1 MHRTLTLLCS
11 FAVLCLG
18 ADAARADARDE
29 VIAAWENTMARGSYR
44 MQMST
49 ESRGRTQSQEID
61 VQLPSSFHMRSPE
74 TEMVMLPQGTW
85 MRVNGSWMRM
95 PVNVS
100 QMAEAY
106 SADAIEQG
114 KQSLQQVER
123 VGEGVVEGCD
133 AVTYRY
139 TSSGKFMGIRNDSTT
154 EMAVCKGSGLPRLLT
169 STSGGRRADTVRIVY
184 DFEAAIDIRP
194 PG

>member
-1 MHRTLTLLCS
+1 MHRTLSLLCC
-11 FAVLCLG
+11 FAALGLG
-18 ADAARADARDE
+18 ADTARADARDE
-29 VIAAWENTMARGSYR
+29 VIAAWENAMDRGSHR

-49 ESRGRTQSQEID
+49 ESRGRTQAQEID

-123 VGEGVVEGCD
+123 VGEGMVEGCE

-139 TSSGKFMGIRNDSTT
+139 TSNGKFMGIRSDSTT
-154 EMAVCKGSGLPRLLT
+154 EMAVCKDSGLPRLLT

>member
-1 MHRTLTLLCS
+1 MHRTLSLLCC
-11 FAVLCLG
+11 FAALGLG
-18 ADAARADARDE
+18 AETARADAREE
-29 VIAAWENTMARGSYR
+29 VIAAWSNAMAKGSYR

-49 ESRGRTQSQEID
+49 ESRGRTQTQEID
-61 VQLPSSFHMRSPE
+61 VQLPASFHMRSPE

-114 KQSLQQVER
+114 KQGLQQVER
-123 VGEGVVEGCD
+123 VGEGMVEGCD

-154 EMAVCKGSGLPRLLT
+154 EMAVCKDSGLPRLLT

>member
-154 EMAVCKGSGLPRLLT
+154 EMAVCKDSGLPRLLT

>member
-1 MHRTLTLLCS
+1 MHRPLTLLCC
-11 FAVLCLG
+11 FAALGLG

-29 VIAAWENTMARGSYR
+29 VIAAWENAMARGSYR

-49 ESRGRTQSQEID
+49 ESRGRPQSQEID

-123 VGEGVVEGCD
+123 VGEGMVEGCD
-133 AVTYRY
+133 AVSYRY
-139 TSSGKFMGIRNDSTT
+139 TSSGKFMGIRSDSTT
-154 EMAVCKGSGLPRLLT
+154 EMAVCKDSGLPRLLT

-184 DFEAAIDIRP
+184 DFDAAIDIRP

>member
-1 MHRTLTLLCS
+1 MHRPLTLLCC
-11 FAVLCLG
+11 FAALGLG

-49 ESRGRTQSQEID
+49 ESRGRPQSQEID

-123 VGEGVVEGCD
+123 VGEGMVEGCD
-133 AVTYRY
+133 AVSYRY
-139 TSSGKFMGIRNDSTT
+139 TSSGKFMGIRSDSTT
-154 EMAVCKGSGLPRLLT
+154 EMAVCKDSGLPRLLT

-184 DFEAAIDIRP
+184 DFDAAIDIRP

>member
-11 FAVLCLG
+11 FAVLSLG

-154 EMAVCKGSGLPRLLT
+154 EMAVCKDSGLPRLLT

>member
-11 FAVLCLG
+11 FAVLSLG

-123 VGEGVVEGCD
+123 VGEGVVEGCY

-154 EMAVCKGSGLPRLLT
+154 EMAVCKDSGLPRLLT

>member
-11 FAVLCLG
+11 FAVLSLG

-49 ESRGRTQSQEID
+49 EGRGRTQSQEID

-154 EMAVCKGSGLPRLLT
+154 EMAVCKDSGLPRLLT

>member
-1 MHRTLTLLCS
+1 MHRPLTLLCC
-11 FAVLCLG
+11 FAALGLG
-18 ADAARADARDE
+18 ADAARADARDK
-29 VIAAWENTMARGSYR
+29 VIAAWENAMARGSYR

-123 VGEGVVEGCD
+123 VGEGMVEGCD
-133 AVTYRY
+133 AVSYRY
-139 TSSGKFMGIRNDSTT
+139 TSSGKFMGIRSDSTT
-154 EMAVCKGSGLPRLLT
+154 EMAVCKDSGLPRLLT

-184 DFEAAIDIRP
+184 DFDAAIDIRP

>member
-1 MHRTLTLLCS
+1 MHRPLTLLCC
-11 FAVLCLG
+11 FAALGLG

-29 VIAAWENTMARGSYR
+29 VIAAWENAMARGSYR

-123 VGEGVVEGCD
+123 VGEGMVEGCD
-133 AVTYRY
+133 AVSYRY
-139 TSSGKFMGIRNDSTT
+139 TSSGKFMGIRSDSTT
-154 EMAVCKGSGLPRLLT
+154 EMAVCKDSGLPRLLS

-184 DFEAAIDIRP
+184 DFDAAIDIRP

>member
-1 MHRTLTLLCS
+1 MHRPLTLLCC
-11 FAVLCLG
+11 FAALGLG

-29 VIAAWENTMARGSYR
+29 VIAAWENAMARGSYR

-123 VGEGVVEGCD
+123 VGEGMVEGCD
-133 AVTYRY
+133 AVSYRY
-139 TSSGKFMGIRNDSTT
+139 TSSGKFMGIRSDSTT
-154 EMAVCKGSGLPRLLT
+154 EMPVCKDSGLPRLLT

-184 DFEAAIDIRP
+184 DFDAAIDIRP

>member
-1 MHRTLTLLCS
+1 MHRPLTLLCC
-11 FAVLCLG
+11 FAALGLG

-29 VIAAWENTMARGSYR
+29 VIAAWENAMARGSYR

-61 VQLPSSFHMRSPE
+61 VQLPSRFHMRSPE
-74 TEMVMLPQGTW
+74 TEMVMLPPGTW

-123 VGEGVVEGCD
+123 VGEGMVEGCD
-133 AVTYRY
+133 AVSYRY
-139 TSSGKFMGIRNDSTT
+139 TSSGKFMGIRSDSTT
-154 EMAVCKGSGLPRLLT
+154 EMAVCKDSGLPRLLT

-184 DFEAAIDIRP
+184 DFDAAIDIRP

>member
-1 MHRTLTLLCS
+1 MHRPLTLLCC
-11 FAVLCLG
+11 FAALGLG

-29 VIAAWENTMARGSYR
+29 VIAAWENAMARGSYR

-123 VGEGVVEGCD
+123 VGEGMVEGCD
-133 AVTYRY
+133 AVSYRY
-139 TSSGKFMGIRNDSTT
+139 TSSGKFMGIRSDSTT
-154 EMAVCKGSGLPRLLT
+154 EMAVCKDSGLPRLLT

-184 DFEAAIDIRP
+184 DFDAAIDIRP

>member
-11 FAVLCLG
+11 FAVLSLG

-85 MRVNGSWMRM
+85 MRVKGSWMRM

-154 EMAVCKGSGLPRLLT
+154 EMAVCKDSGLPRLLT